1 MTESVRSYDLQQEP
15 LGWSEK
21 WEPARKYMVHNVTL
35 KIYCEQVSIN
45 MEGGN
50 LSN

>member
-1 MTESVRSYDLQQEP
+1 MIYSKRRCCEP

-21 WEPARKYMVHNVTL
+21 LEPAGKYMVHNVTL
-35 KIYCEQVSIN
+35 KIYYKQVSIN
-45 MEGGN
+45 TEGEN